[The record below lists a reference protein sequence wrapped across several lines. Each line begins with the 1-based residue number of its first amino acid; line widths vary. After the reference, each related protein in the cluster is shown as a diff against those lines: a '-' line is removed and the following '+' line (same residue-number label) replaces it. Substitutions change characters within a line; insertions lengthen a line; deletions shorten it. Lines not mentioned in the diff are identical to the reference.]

1 VSDPAKV
8 GGDPMDERGTPA
20 RGWRRIAAKEAAFQ
34 RWLQEIESRASSE
47 DARGWRRLVAP
58 GLVVA
63 GRVGSDAVGI
73 LAGSLTYGAFLS
85 LPPLLMVMLS
95 ITGAVLK
102 NDPGAT
108 QDVLDAVAN
117 AIPGLSTMV
126 NTTLNVQTAQQIG
139 IGIVGAI
146 AVLWAAS
153 GFAAR
158 ARNAF
163 GTIFRTQRT
172 GLVFGRVSA
181 GLLGTPIVLLF
192 ILLAAAGSLSAGL
205 RIVGDIR
212 LVSELVTFVALA
224 VASIAFTLL
233 TYRLL
238 TPGAGPRLVE
248 HLPGSILFTA
258 GWLVLHALGAEY
270 VTRVVAKTTALYG
283 TIGAIFGVL
292 AFLYL
297 TMWWLLL
304 CAEVTQVLREREPV
318 EASPDSLAGA
328 SAGKLPPD
336 DGPERVAGPKGEP
349 R

>member
-1 VSDPAKV
+1 MPD
-8 GGDPMDERGTPA
+8 RGSGEEPETVPK
-20 RGWRRIAAKEAAFQ
+20 GWRRFAAKEASFQ
-34 RWLQEIESRASSE
+34 RRLQDTEARASTE
-47 DARGWRRLVAP
+47 DAGGWRRVVAP
-58 GLVVA
+58 TLIVA
-63 GRVGSDAVGI
+63 RRVGSDAVGI

-102 NDPGAT
+102 NDPAAT
-108 QDVLDAVAN
+108 QDVLDAVTN
-117 AIPGLSTMV
+117 VIPGLSTMV
-126 NTTLNVQTAQQIG
+126 NTSLNVQTAQQIG
-139 IGIVGAI
+139 IGVVGAI
-146 AVLWAAS
+146 AVVWSAS

-163 GTIFRTQRT
+163 GAIFRTQRT

-181 GLLGTPIVLLF
+181 ALLGTPILLLF
-192 ILLAAAGSLSAGL
+192 IVLASAGGLSAGL

-212 LVSELVTFVALA
+212 LISELVSFLVLA
-224 VASIAFTLL
+224 VVSLAFALL

-304 CAEVTQVLREREPV
+304 CAEVTQVLRERERAEP
-318 EASPDSLAGA
+318 SPSPLAGV

-336 DGPERVAGPKGEP
+336 DGPEHVAGAKGEP

>member
-1 VSDPAKV
+1 MD
-8 GGDPMDERGTPA
+8 GGPVDEREPHA
-20 RGWRRIAAKEAAFQ
+20 RGWRRIAAKEVSFQ
-34 RWLQEIESRASSE
+34 RRLQDIESQASTE
-47 DARGWRRLVAP
+47 DARGWRRWIAP
-58 GLVVA
+58 ILVVA
-63 GRVGSDAVGI
+63 GRVGSDAIGI

-102 NDPGAT
+102 NDPKAT

-117 AIPGLSTMV
+117 VIPGLSTMV
-126 NTTLNVQTAQQIG
+126 NTSLNVQTAQQIG
-139 IGIVGAI
+139 IGVVGAI
-146 AVLWAAS
+146 AVVWSAS

-181 GLLGTPIVLLF
+181 ALLGTPIVLLF
-192 ILLAAAGSLSAGL
+192 IVLAAAGGLSAGL
-205 RIVGDIR
+205 RIIGNIR
-212 LVSELVTFVALA
+212 LISELVSFLVLA
-224 VASIAFTLL
+224 MVSLAFALL

-304 CAEVTQVLREREPV
+304 CAEVTQVLRERKLA
-318 EASPDSLAGA
+318 EASPGPLAGV
-328 SAGKLPPD
+328 STGKLPPD
-336 DGPERVAGPKGEP
+336 DGPQHVAGPKGEP

>member
-1 VSDPAKV
+1 MPD
-8 GGDPMDERGTPA
+8 GGSGEEPETVPK
-20 RGWRRIAAKEAAFQ
+20 GWRRFAAKGPSFQ
-34 RWLQEIESRASSE
+34 RRLQDIEARASTE
-47 DARGWRRLVAP
+47 DATGWSRVAAP
-58 GLVVA
+58 TLVVA
-63 GRVGSDAVGI
+63 GRVGSDAIGI

-85 LPPLLMVMLS
+85 LPPLMMVMLS

-102 NDPGAT
+102 NDPKAT
-108 QDVLDAVAN
+108 QDVLDAVAD

-126 NTTLNVQTAQQIG
+126 NTSLNIQTAQQVG
-139 IGIVGAI
+139 VGIVGAI

-158 ARNAF
+158 TRNAL
-163 GTIFRTQRT
+163 GTIFHTQRT
-172 GLVFGRVSA
+172 GLVFGRISA

-192 ILLAAAGSLSAGL
+192 IILAVAGNLSASL
-205 RIVGDIR
+205 RIIGDIR
-212 LVSELVTFVALA
+212 LVSELVTFLALA
-224 VASIAFTLL
+224 AVSLAFAVL

-238 TPGAGPRLVE
+238 TPGSGPSLVE
-248 HLPGSILFTA
+248 HLPGSILFTL

-270 VTRVVAKTTALYG
+270 VTRVVAKSTALYG

-304 CAEVTQVLREREPV
+304 CAEVTQVLREREPAG
-318 EASPDSLAGA
+318 ASTGRPTGA
-328 SAGKLPPD
+328 SAGKLAHD
-336 DGPERVAGPKGEP
+336 DGPDHGAEPKGEP